1 MILSVFLSS
10 YFKHTVATSITELR
24 WKVHGILT
32 VLSYFIVHAVLV
44 TWKSVRSS
52 TYIGYIYIFE
62 SSLCLMEETSNLV
75 NAVVFA

>member
-1 MILSVFLSS
+1 MGVPGCRSEYGCVLTFNVVFYMILSVFLSS

-44 TWKSVRSS
+44 TWKS
-52 TYIGYIYIFE
+52 TFF
-62 SSLCLMEETSNLV
+62 NLHWLHRY
-75 NAVVFA
+75 F